1 MYAVY
6 YSGMEWFSRALELIT
21 AVAIVFAVLQLV
33 GDRAQRH
40 REFENLYVQRYWSLL
55 DRMSDELYSGSGNES
70 KEDARTIIAYL
81 RLCEDE
87 IDLRQQGFV
96 SDQTWKIWAWGITEQ
111 MEQKPYRDQLKLM
124 AADELTS
131 LRKFLVDG
139 KDPLEWG
146 WLKRWWSG
154 LH

>member
-1 MYAVY
+1 
-6 YSGMEWFSRALELIT
+6 MEWFSLALELVT
-21 AVAIVFAVLQLV
+21 AVAIIFAVLQLV

-55 DRMSDELYSGSGNES
+55 DRMSDELYCGSRS
-70 KEDARTIIAYL
+70 DSREDTRTVITYL

-96 SDQTWKIWAWGITEQ
+96 SDQTWKIWAWGILEQ
-111 MEQKPYRDQLKLM
+111 LKQKPYHDQLKLM

>member
-1 MYAVY
+1 
-6 YSGMEWFSRALELIT
+6 MEWFSRALELIT

-40 REFENLYVQRYWSLL
+40 REFENLYVQRYWALL
-55 DRMSDELYSGSGNES
+55 DRMSYELYCGSGSES
-70 KEDARTIIAYL
+70 KEDLRTVIAYL

-96 SDQTWKIWAWGITEQ
+96 SDQTWRIWAWGIREQ
-111 MEQKPYRDQLKLM
+111 LKQKPYHDQLKLT
-124 AADELTS
+124 AADELKS
-131 LRKFLVDG
+131 LRKFLSDE